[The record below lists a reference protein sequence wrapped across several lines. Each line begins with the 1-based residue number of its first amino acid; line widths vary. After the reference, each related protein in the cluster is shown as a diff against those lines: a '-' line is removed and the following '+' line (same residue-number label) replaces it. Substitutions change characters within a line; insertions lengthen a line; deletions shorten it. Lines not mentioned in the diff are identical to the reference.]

1 MSLKKLHEFYCV
13 LKEQDDI
20 NLKKLSMIYNQIVD
34 RENQYKISQKSLEQT
49 NENLIKYVKV
59 RSVLGRMVVRRVN
72 LCQLLYK
79 KLAVSDEHIHQREQN
94 IQIIS
99 KCIKSLITQIRQIRD
114 QNKKFIEKKDQI
126 HLEVNLVNRKILS
139 IEIF

>member
-1 MSLKKLHEFYCV
+1 MSLKKIHEFYCV

-20 NLKKLSMIYNQIVD
+20 NLKKLSMISNQIVNQ
-34 RENQYKISQKSLEQT
+34 ENHYKIAQKSLEET
-49 NENLIKYVKV
+49 NEDLIKYVKV

-79 KLAVSDEHIHQREQN
+79 KLAIFDEHIHQHEQN

-114 QNKKFIEKKDQI
+114 QNKKFLEKKDQI
-126 HLEVNLVNRKILS
+126 HFEVNLLNRKIY
-139 IEIF
+139 